1 MKSDSI
7 ISIKD
12 LSFCYKNRSKTESEY
27 WKEIFSEVTF
37 DINRNQVVGLVG
49 KSGCGKTT
57 LGKLVVGYFNINK
70 TPTKVEGDVLYT
82 DTNGQQIDI
91 KDKAYKR
98 FRIPPIQM
106 VFQDP
111 RTSLNMKMNIY
122 DQLYET
128 FKLRFGSL
136 SHDEIDSK
144 IDRLMKELKIDT
156 LKSKNPSNISGGQR
170 RRFGLAKILAIEPD
184 VIIADEPVASLDVSI
199 KQDVMDLLFEIRDRG
214 ITIMI
219 ISHDIALLKKNAD
232 MIHVMDRGKLVES
245 WDPKKEPQHPA
256 TIELVDDSDYV
267 NKFINKI
274 TNDG

>member
-1 MKSDSI
+1 METETLVRVRNLKKHFPVTKGALRRKVGAVRAVDGVSFDIERGRTLGLVGESGSGKSTI
-7 ISIKD
+7 GRT
-12 LSFCYKNRSKTESEY
+12 LLRLEAPTEGT
-27 WKEIFSEVTF
+27 VTF
-37 DINRNQVVGLVG
+37 DGMDLAELSVGDLRQVR
-49 KSGCGKTT
+49 
-57 LGKLVVGYFNINK
+57 
-70 TPTKVEGDVLYT
+70 P
-82 DTNGQQIDI
+82 
-91 KDKAYKR
+91 R
-98 FRIPPIQM
+98 MQM

-256 TIELVDDSDYV
+256 TIELVNDSDYV